1 MAATLAP
8 TRTGFSPSIPQTFEE
23 LGISQSLVLDLVL
36 RRLLLEGF
44 SNLQSLSDTLKLS
57 VPILNIVFNH
67 MRQQQ
72 LVEVK
77 GMIGN
82 DYHFTLSQAGKM
94 LAARTVSD
102 HPVCRRRAGLLEGLP
117 QRHQSAVRAGPD
129 RPQNRCAS
137 AFSDLVVSD
146 ELLDQLGPALISQN
160 SIFVYG
166 PTGNGKT
173 SLAERMLRVYQDA
186 ILLPYAVE
194 VDGQIISLYDP
205 VVHQKLDMDDPD
217 MDPRWVLCRR
227 PCIVVGG
234 ELIPS
239 MLELRLDEASGI
251 YAAPLQMKANNG
263 IFIIDDFG
271 RQLMSPR
278 DLLNRWIVPLD
289 RRVDYLMLRYGVK
302 FQIPFELMVVFST
315 NLDPSDLADEAFLR
329 RIHNKIFVDA
339 VDDKVVRP
347 DLPSRGGELQHSVRA
362 RQRRIPAQAVP
373 ARRPHRA
380 ARLLSGRYLQHFDVD
395 RQVRRPSAVH
405 EQVGAGAR
413 DGAVFRQRVT
423 HPPASGDN
431 EIVAACGFFSFPH
444 TNLAISRSGWRR
456 LRRGWRRVVTRSHA
470 RICAWNRSTADAVRE
485 ADLVAFY
492 LPMHTATRLAAKVIE
507 KVRGLNPK
515 AHFVVTGSMRR

>member
-1 MAATLAP
+1 MAATLVPAHA
-8 TRTGFSPSIPQTFEE
+8 GFSPPIPQNFED

-44 SNLQSLSDTLKLS
+44 SNLQGLSNTLKLS
-57 VPILNIVFNH
+57 IPVLNVVFNH

-77 GMIGN
+77 GMMGN
-82 DYHFTLSQAGKM
+82 DYNFTLSQSGKM
-94 LAARTVSD
+94 LAGERFQISQYAGAAPVSLKD
-102 HPVCRRRAGLLEGLP
+102 YHSATKA
-117 QRHQSAVRAGPD
+117 QSAQVRID
-129 RPQNRCAS
+129 RKILRS
-137 AFSDLVVSD
+137 AFSDLVVTDS
-146 ELLDQLGPALISQN
+146 LLDQLGPALISQN

-186 ILLPYAVE
+186 ILMPYAVE
-194 VDGQIISLYDP
+194 VDNQVISLYDP
-205 VVHQKLDMDDPD
+205 VVHQKIGMEDPD
-217 MDPRWVLCRR
+217 VDPRWVLCRR

-315 NLDPSDLADEAFLR
+315 NLEPSDLADEAFLR

-339 VDDKVVRP
+339 VDEK
-347 DLPSRGGELQHSVRA
+347 A
-362 RQRRIPAQAVP
+362 
-373 ARRPHRA
+373 
-380 ARLLSGRYLQHFDVD
+380 FD
-395 RQVRRPSAVH
+395 QIFH
-405 EQVGAGAR
+405 
-413 DGAVFRQRVT
+413 
-423 HPPASGDN
+423 
-431 EIVAACGFFSFPH
+431 
-444 TNLAISRSGWRR
+444 
-456 LRRGWRRVVTRSHA
+456 RVVTKFNIPCEPDSPEYLRKLCLREGRTELRACYPADICSILTSIGKYEGRPAFMSKSELERATALYFARS
-470 RICAWNRSTADAVRE
+470 
-485 ADLVAFY
+485 
-492 LPMHTATRLAAKVIE
+492 
-507 KVRGLNPK
+507 
-515 AHFVVTGSMRR
+515 

>member
-8 TRTGFSPSIPQTFEE
+8 AHTTFSPTIPQTFED
-23 LGISQSLVLDLVL
+23 LGISQSLVLDLVV

-44 SNLQSLSDTLKLS
+44 SNLQSLSNTLKLS
-57 VPILNIVFNH
+57 VPVLNVVFTH
-67 MRQQQ
+67 MRQLQ

-77 GMIGN
+77 GMLGN
-82 DYHFTLSQAGKM
+82 DYNFTLSQAGKM
-94 LAARTVSD
+94 LAGERFQISQYAGAAPVSLKD
-102 HPVCRRRAGLLEGLP
+102 YH
-117 QRHQSAVRAGPD
+117 SATKAQAAQVRID
-129 RPQNRCAS
+129 RKILRS

-146 ELLDQLGPALISQN
+146 SLLDQLGPALISQN

-186 ILLPYAVE
+186 VLMPYAVE
-194 VDGQIISLYDP
+194 VDNQVISLYDP
-205 VVHQKLDMDDPD
+205 VVHQKLDIDDPD
-217 MDPRWVLCRR
+217 VDPRWVLCRR

-239 MLELRLDEASGI
+239 MLELRLDESSGI

-315 NLDPSDLADEAFLR
+315 NLEPSDLADEAFLR

-339 VDDKVVRP
+339 VDDK
-347 DLPSRGGELQHSVRA
+347 A
-362 RQRRIPAQAVP
+362 
-373 ARRPHRA
+373 
-380 ARLLSGRYLQHFDVD
+380 FD
-395 RQVRRPSAVH
+395 QIFH
-405 EQVGAGAR
+405 
-413 DGAVFRQRVT
+413 
-423 HPPASGDN
+423 
-431 EIVAACGFFSFPH
+431 
-444 TNLAISRSGWRR
+444 
-456 LRRGWRRVVTRSHA
+456 RVVTSFSIPCEPDSSEYLRKLCLREGRTELRA
-470 RICAWNRSTADAVRE
+470 CYPADICNILTSIGKYEGRPPFMSKSELERATA
-485 ADLVAFY
+485 LYF
-492 LPMHTATRLAAKVIE
+492 AK
-507 KVRGLNPK
+507 G
-515 AHFVVTGSMRR
+515 

>member
-8 TRTGFSPSIPQTFEE
+8 AHSGFSPGVPQTFED

-44 SNLQSLSDTLKLS
+44 SNLQSLASTLKLS
-57 VPILNIVFNH
+57 IPILNIVFNH

-77 GMIGN
+77 GMLGN
-82 DYHFTLSQAGKM
+82 DYHFTLSQSGKM
-94 LAARTVSD
+94 LAGERFQISQYAGAAPVSLKD
-102 HPVCRRRAGLLEGLP
+102 YHSATKAQAAQVRIDRKILRA
-117 QRHQSAVRAGPD
+117 
-129 RPQNRCAS
+129 
-137 AFSDLVVSD
+137 AFSDLVVND
-146 ELLDQLGPALISQN
+146 QLLDQLGPALISQN

-186 ILLPYAVE
+186 VLMPYAVE
-194 VDGQIISLYDP
+194 VDNQVISLYDP
-205 VVHQKLDMDDPD
+205 VVHQKLGMDDAD
-217 MDPRWVLCRR
+217 VDPRWTLCRR

-289 RRVDYLMLRYGVK
+289 RRVDYLMLRYGIK

-315 NLDPSDLADEAFLR
+315 NLEPSDLADEAFLR

-339 VDDKVVRP
+339 VDEK
-347 DLPSRGGELQHSVRA
+347 S
-362 RQRRIPAQAVP
+362 
-373 ARRPHRA
+373 
-380 ARLLSGRYLQHFDVD
+380 FD
-395 RQVRRPSAVH
+395 QIFH
-405 EQVGAGAR
+405 
-413 DGAVFRQRVT
+413 
-423 HPPASGDN
+423 
-431 EIVAACGFFSFPH
+431 
-444 TNLAISRSGWRR
+444 
-456 LRRGWRRVVTRSHA
+456 RVVTKFNIPCEQDSSEYLRKLCLREGRTELRA
-470 RICAWNRSTADAVRE
+470 CYPADICTILTSIGRYEGRPPFMSKSELERATA
-485 ADLVAFY
+485 LYF
-492 LPMHTATRLAAKVIE
+492 AK
-507 KVRGLNPK
+507 
-515 AHFVVTGSMRR
+515 S